1 MKNITCTFLLLTF
14 AGTSAWADWALDG
27 EQSSLSFVSTK
38 AMNVAEAHK
47 FTRLSGGVDSNGQAS
62 ISISLA
68 SVDTGIELRDERMR
82 EMLFKTEQFASAE
95 VTAKIDAATFADL
108 KAGQSVDTTI
118 EGVLELHGEMRP
130 LVMDVVIARSGP
142 SRMLV
147 MSRKPIVINA
157 PEFNLAEGVEAL
169 REIAGLPSI
178 SLAVPVSF
186 ILAFEQE

>member
-1 MKNITCTFLLLTF
+1 MKNITCTLLLLTF

>member
-1 MKNITCTFLLLTF
+1 MKNITCTLLLLTF

-68 SVDTGIELRDERMR
+68 SVDTGIELRDQRMR